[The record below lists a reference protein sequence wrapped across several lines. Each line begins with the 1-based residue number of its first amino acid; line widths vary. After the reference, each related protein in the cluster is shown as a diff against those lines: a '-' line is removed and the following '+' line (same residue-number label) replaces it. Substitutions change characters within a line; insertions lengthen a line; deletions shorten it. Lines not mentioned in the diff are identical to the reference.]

1 MKPWWGRAQCCCPQ
15 RCHSGCTSGHNK
27 LMKMTGDIQPKTL
40 YRATK
45 IDSKFL
51 PQAEGTWSHLETLVL
66 HDYFVPIILLV
77 GGVPYMGPAFVPPTS
92 TATAKSIKSWFIV
105 QSICFHTVL
114 SHHRFGYK
122 ASQFPVISH
131 NMFANFINLDK
142 IRLNLFGN
150 QSSCTM
156 QMPINL
162 GLKTM

>member
-1 MKPWWGRAQCCCPQ
+1 
-15 RCHSGCTSGHNK
+15 
-27 LMKMTGDIQPKTL
+27 MKMTGDIQPKTL

-92 TATAKSIKSWFIV
+92 TATAKSIKRWFIV